1 HGRHQLRRFRAG
13 RPGGPGGDRRP
24 RRAHRS
30 DHQRVPHPGH
40 HRHPGG
46 QLRVGG
52 CGPVRPAHARWR
64 RRAGVPG
71 AGARLGERLVASAAL
86 PARPAPAGVGAAA
99 PVPCRDRHLRARQQQ
114 GRRLPLRGRPAAHQG
129 DRLRRQRAAVRP
141 GRDRHHRV
149 HRRRQLAV
157 DHRHERHPQLG
168 GRDRARRRRAQRR
181 GRRADRAGV
190 RGLVAV
196 PDPQH
201 HARPRRR
208 PVLRRGRQG
217 CGGGAGG
224 PDRRAVATQEEALPM
239 TDVKGGGIGDEGA
252 APEASFVARVAAGDR
267 SLLALIGVLV
277 ALVLANGLIDQSFL
291 SLSQLRN
298 TLLVT
303 APLALLAGGQTLCM
317 LTGGIDLS
325 VAMTA
330 TAAAYVTGVQSPEGP
345 VTAILAGL
353 LVGVAV
359 GLVNGL
365 AIGVFRVNPLIMTL
379 GMSGILTGLLTVGS
393 QTFLGGATRMS
404 DLVLELGGGTIIGP
418 IPWNLVVWLL
428 LGGALVVGLRRTGLG
443 RMIYAIGDNRVACRL
458 AGVRVWQVETAVYT
472 LCALLAA
479 VAGILIGGRSGSVD
493 LQLAGSYLLPSV
505 AAAVIGGTSIL
516 GGIGGYTGT
525 ILGALILVVLD
536 TMLNLLSV
544 DEALKQ
550 VLYGCIILV

>member
-1 HGRHQLRRFRAG
+1 MT
-13 RPGGPGGDRRP
+13 
-24 RRAHRS
+24 
-30 DHQRVPHPGH
+30 
-40 HRHPGG
+40 
-46 QLRVGG
+46 
-52 CGPVRPAHARWR
+52 
-64 RRAGVPG
+64 
-71 AGARLGERLVASAAL
+71 E
-86 PARPAPAGVGAAA
+86 
-99 PVPCRDRHLRARQQQ
+99 
-114 GRRLPLRGRPAAHQG
+114 
-129 DRLRRQRAAVRP
+129 AAV
-141 GRDRHHRV
+141 
-149 HRRRQLAV
+149 
-157 DHRHERHPQLG
+157 
-168 GRDRARRRRAQRR
+168 
-181 GRRADRAGV
+181 
-190 RGLVAV
+190 
-196 PDPQH
+196 
-201 HARPRRR
+201 
-208 PVLRRGRQG
+208 
-217 CGGGAGG
+217 
-224 PDRRAVATQEEALPM
+224 
-239 TDVKGGGIGDEGA
+239 KDEDA
-252 APEASFVARVAAGDR
+252 APERGLLARVAAADR
-267 SLLALIGVLV
+267 PTLALIGVLV
-277 ALVLANGLIDQSFL
+277 ALVVANGLIDRNFL

-330 TAAAYVTGVQSPEGP
+330 TAAAYVTGVQSADGSA
-345 VTAILAGL
+345 VLAIAAGL
-353 LVGVAV
+353 LVGVVV

-365 AIGVFRVNPLIMTL
+365 AIGVFKVNPLIMTL

-404 DLVLELGGGTIIGP
+404 ELVLELGGGTIVGP

-443 RMIYAIGDNRVACRL
+443 RLIYAVGDNRVACRL
-458 AGVRVWQVETAVYT
+458 AGVRIWQVETAVYT

-525 ILGALILVVLD
+525 ILGALILAVLD

-550 VLYGCIILV
+550 VLYGCIILVLAWVYARGTASA

>member
-1 HGRHQLRRFRAG
+1 
-13 RPGGPGGDRRP
+13 
-24 RRAHRS
+24 
-30 DHQRVPHPGH
+30 
-40 HRHPGG
+40 
-46 QLRVGG
+46 
-52 CGPVRPAHARWR
+52 
-64 RRAGVPG
+64 
-71 AGARLGERLVASAAL
+71 
-86 PARPAPAGVGAAA
+86 
-99 PVPCRDRHLRARQQQ
+99 
-114 GRRLPLRGRPAAHQG
+114 
-129 DRLRRQRAAVRP
+129 
-141 GRDRHHRV
+141 
-149 HRRRQLAV
+149 
-157 DHRHERHPQLG
+157 
-168 GRDRARRRRAQRR
+168 
-181 GRRADRAGV
+181 
-190 RGLVAV
+190 
-196 PDPQH
+196 
-201 HARPRRR
+201 
-208 PVLRRGRQG
+208 
-217 CGGGAGG
+217 
-224 PDRRAVATQEEALPM
+224 M
-239 TDVKGGGIGDEGA
+239 TDVKEEAIRDEGA

-330 TAAAYVTGVQSPEGP
+330 TAAAYVTGVQSAEGP

-472 LCALLAA
+472 LCGLLAA

-550 VLYGCIILV
+550 VLYGCIILVLAWVYARGTASA